1 MGQKCIQVPVVLGQN
16 ATQHLIC
23 TEIPLRPRA
32 FEIKDTKHKVEV
44 TSCKVGGLVRDI
56 DGGVLAKVI
65 VDAVLR
71 KNINFKTVADDC
83 RPRQADE
90 AEAGQVIE
98 TRVVCGDVR
107 HCHVEVE
114 FCTLIEVKLKGVS
127 FTDED
132 EIDGIS
138 KQQFLEELRCTVK
151 KAEVVAEAV
160 EEERDKDGCITRVVE
175 KDVVRIEVK
184 VERLE
189 ELLVSADTCPP
200 FPC

>member
-1 MGQKCIQVPVVLGQN
+1 M
-16 ATQHLIC
+16 
-23 TEIPLRPRA
+23 
-32 FEIKDTKHKVEV
+32 
-44 TSCKVGGLVRDI
+44 
-56 DGGVLAKVI
+56 
-65 VDAVLR
+65 
-71 KNINFKTVADDC
+71 
-83 RPRQADE
+83 
-90 AEAGQVIE
+90 
-98 TRVVCGDVR
+98 
-107 HCHVEVE
+107 E

-138 KQQFLEELRCTVK
+138 KQRFLEELRCTVK